1 MQALRKVAV
10 NPVRALSLVTLI
22 LGLGLLMAIAACS
35 NNEGD
40 SDGSDSDGA
49 STLKVVTTTNIV
61 ADWVQNVGGDHVE
74 VNSLLPVG
82 GDPHTYQPGA
92 RDVARM
98 VDADLVLTIGL
109 NLEGNWLRE
118 LIQNASADESRIT
131 TLGEGIDAIEFAE
144 TGGHHGEEED
154 HEEEE
159 EADEEGEA
167 EDDHGPLDPH
177 FWFDPSRVKI
187 AVNDIAERLASL
199 DPANADTYNANATAY
214 GEELDELHAWTIE
227 QLSVLPNDD
236 RILVTSHDSLSYFAV
251 VYGFEVVGTVI
262 PGGAT
267 EAEPSAE
274 LIAELSEVVE
284 HEGVKAVFGE
294 STVTERIARAIAEE
308 TGAEFVSLYSGSLGP
323 QGSGA
328 DTHIGMIRTNVKLIV
343 NALS

>member
-10 NPVRALSLVTLI
+10 NPVKTLSLLTLI
-22 LGLGLLMAIAACS
+22 LAIALLIASAACS
-35 NNEGD
+35 NNDGD
-40 SDGSDSDGA
+40 SDGSDSGDA
-49 STLKVVTTTNIV
+49 PTLKVVTTTNIV

-118 LIQNASADESRIT
+118 LIQNASADESRII
-131 TLGEGIDAIEFAE
+131 TLGESVDPIAFSE
-144 TGGHHGEEED
+144 TGGHPGEEEEHEEED
-154 HEEEE
+154 HEE
-159 EADEEGEA
+159 

-187 AVNDIAERLASL
+187 AVNDIAERLAAA
-199 DPANADTYNANATAY
+199 DPSNAADYRANAAAY
-214 GEELDELHAWTIE
+214 GAQLDELHTWTIE
-227 QLSVLPNDD
+227 QLSVLPNEK

-262 PGGAT
+262 QGGTT

-274 LIAELSEVVE
+274 LIGELSEVVE

-294 STVTERIARAIAEE
+294 SMVTERIARAIAEE
-308 TGAEFVSLYSGSLGP
+308 SGAEFVSLYSGSLGP
-323 QGSGA
+323 EDSGA
-328 DTHIGMIRTNVKLIV
+328 DTHIGMIRTNVELIV

>member
-1 MQALRKVAV
+1 MQALRQFAE
-10 NPVRALSLVTLI
+10 NPVRALSLLTLI
-22 LGLGLLMAIAACS
+22 LGLGLLIAIAACS
-35 NNEGD
+35 NNDGD

-118 LIQNASADESRIT
+118 LIENASADESRII
-131 TLGEGIDAIEFAE
+131 TLVEGIDAIEFAE
-144 TGGHHGEEED
+144 TGGHFGEEED

-159 EADEEGEA
+159 EADE
-167 EDDHGPLDPH
+167 DDHGPFDPH

-199 DPANADTYNANATAY
+199 DPANADTYNDNATAY
-214 GEELDELHAWTIE
+214 SEELDELHAWTIE
-227 QLSVLPNDD
+227 QLSVLPNEK

-274 LIAELSEVVE
+274 LITKLTEVVE
-284 HEGVKAVFGE
+284 EEGVLAVFGE

-328 DTHIGMIRTNVKLIV
+328 DTHMGMVRTNVELIV

>member
-10 NPVRALSLVTLI
+10 NPVSTLSLLTLI
-22 LGLGLLMAIAACS
+22 LAFGLLIGIAACS
-35 NNEGD
+35 NNDG
-40 SDGSDSDGA
+40 DGSDSGDA
-49 STLKVVTTTNIV
+49 PTLKVVTTTNVV
-61 ADWVQNVGGDHVE
+61 ADWVQNIGGDHVE

-109 NLEGNWLRE
+109 NLEGNWLKE
-118 LIQNASADESRIT
+118 LIQNASADESRII

-144 TGGHHGEEED
+144 TGGHFGEED

-159 EADEEGEA
+159 ETD

-187 AVNDIAERLASL
+187 AVNDIAERLVSL
-199 DPANADTYNANATAY
+199 DPANADTYNANAAAY
-214 GEELDELHAWTIE
+214 GEELDELHTWTVE

-236 RILVTSHDSLSYFAV
+236 RILVTSHDSHSYFAV

-323 QGSGA
+323 NGSGA
-328 DTHIGMIRTNVKLIV
+328 ETHIGMIRTNVELIV

>member
-10 NPVRALSLVTLI
+10 NPVRALNLVTLI
-22 LGLGLLMAIAACS
+22 LAFGLLMAIAACS
-35 NNEGD
+35 NGND
-40 SDGSDSDGA
+40 DGSDSDGA

-131 TLGEGIDAIEFAE
+131 TLGEAIDAIEFAE
-144 TGGHHGEEED
+144 TGGHFGEEED

-159 EADEEGEA
+159 EAD

-199 DPANADTYNANATAY
+199 DPANADTYNANAAAY
-214 GEELDELHAWTIE
+214 GAQLDELHTWTIE

-328 DTHIGMIRTNVKLIV
+328 DTHIGMIRTNVELIV

>member
-10 NPVRALSLVTLI
+10 NPVRALNLMTLI

-35 NNEGD
+35 NGND
-40 SDGSDSDGA
+40 DGSDSADA

-118 LIQNASADESRIT
+118 LIENASADESRII
-131 TLGEGIDAIEFAE
+131 TLGEAIDAIEFAE
-144 TGGHHGEEED
+144 TGGHFGEEED

-159 EADEEGEA
+159 EAD

-199 DPANADTYNANATAY
+199 DPANADTYNANAAAY
-214 GEELDELHAWTIE
+214 REELDELHAWTIE

-328 DTHIGMIRTNVKLIV
+328 DTHIGMIRTNVELIV

>member
-1 MQALRKVAV
+1 MQALRQFAE
-10 NPVRALSLVTLI
+10 NPVRALSLLMLI
-22 LGLGLLMAIAACS
+22 LAFGLLIGIAACS
-35 NNEGD
+35 NNDG
-40 SDGSDSDGA
+40 DGSDSGDA
-49 STLKVVTTTNIV
+49 PTLKVVTTTNIV

-118 LIQNASADESRIT
+118 LIENASADESRII
-131 TLGEGIDAIEFAE
+131 TLGEAIDAIEFAE
-144 TGGHHGEEED
+144 TGGHFGEEK
-154 HEEEE
+154 E

-199 DPANADTYNANATAY
+199 DPANADTYNANAAAY
-214 GEELDELHAWTIE
+214 GEELDELHTWTVE

-328 DTHIGMIRTNVKLIV
+328 ETQIGMIRTNVELIV